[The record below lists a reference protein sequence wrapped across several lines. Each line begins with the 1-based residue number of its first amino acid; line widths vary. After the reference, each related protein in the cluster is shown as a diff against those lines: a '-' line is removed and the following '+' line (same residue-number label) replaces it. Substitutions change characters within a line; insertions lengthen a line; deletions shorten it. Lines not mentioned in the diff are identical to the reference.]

1 MPDLDLDLSLPSD
14 GWRQAIA
21 HYDDEVAAG
30 TIAFGPEGFA
40 ETVDASPANRIHA
53 DRVLAAFVREHVRPG
68 PGEQPPIPPH
78 V

>member
-1 MPDLDLDLSLPSD
+1 MPDLDLSLPSD

-40 ETVDASPANRIHA
+40 DTVDASPANRIHA
-53 DRVLAAFVREHVRPG
+53 DRTLAEFTRQHVVDG
-68 PGEQPPIPPH
+68 PDPLYGEQFPIA
-78 V
+78 